1 MEKVQ
6 TVELEFNLQSLELHN
21 GMQEVV
27 AQVRTEIQ
35 EILMVV

>member
-6 TVELEFNLQSLELHN
+6 MVELEFSLQSQELQN

-27 AQVRTEIQ
+27 VQVPTELQ

>member
-6 TVELEFNLQSLELHN
+6 TVELEFNLQSQELQN
-21 GMQEVV
+21 GMQEVE
-27 AQVRTEIQ
+27 AQVPTELQ

>member
-6 TVELEFNLQSLELHN
+6 TVELEFNLQSQELQN

-27 AQVRTEIQ
+27 AQVPTELQ

>member
-6 TVELEFNLQSLELHN
+6 MVELEFSLQSQELQN

-27 AQVRTEIQ
+27 AQVPTELQ